1 MQMRTLL
8 DQVGRHARLLTA
20 ALLVTCAGMTTAG
33 ASDRSCRQIEARL
46 AALPATGRVSSG
58 QTKRYD
64 AAIARQ
70 QQQMQK
76 AREQGR
82 QAGCGSAMSGRAVAF
97 CASLNATLDRM
108 QGNLANLQ
116 KQRASASGGDSRR
129 ERARLQAALRA
140 NDCLVPA
147 SRQPTVTDS
156 REQSNPSG
164 SVALRTANLRGNFR
178 TMCVRTC
185 DGYYFPVSTSVP
197 ASGFARDQAVC
208 QSLCPAAEVELHY
221 HRMPG
226 QEAEDMVSATT
237 GLPYRQMS
245 NAFVYRKPS
254 ATVAP
259 ACGCGAVASPQ
270 QSRGFA
276 VIGGDYASRATE
288 NSPDEG
294 AVSAIP
300 QPSTR
305 PDPAEDPDTLISR
318 EGGLDVETLRQ
329 ISAQAPSPA
338 VRIGIDEGTESRP
351 VRVVGPRFLPDPEAA
366 AGPPVPDHAPAQ

>member
-46 AALPATGRVSSG
+46 AALPATGPVSSG

-108 QGNLANLQ
+108 QGNLADLQ
-116 KQRASASGGDSRR
+116 KQRARATGGDSRR
-129 ERARLQAALRA
+129 ERARLQAALRS
-140 NDCLVPA
+140 NDCLAPT
-147 SRQPTVTDS
+147 RREPTVTATRDDAAT
-156 REQSNPSG
+156 EAG
-164 SVALRTANLRGNFR
+164 GGLRTGNLRGNFR

-185 DGYYFPVSTSVP
+185 DGFYFPVSNSVP
-197 ASGFARDQAVC
+197 ASGFARDQAAC
-208 QSLCPAAEVELHY
+208 QSLCPGTDVELHY

-226 QEAEDMVSATT
+226 QEADDMVSATT

-245 NAFVYRKPS
+245 NAFVYRRQTAS
-254 ATVAP
+254 AAP
-259 ACGCGAVASPQ
+259 ACGCGAVAAPQ

-276 VIGGDYASRATE
+276 VIGGDYASPVDVTTSETVA
-288 NSPDEG
+288 
-294 AVSAIP
+294 AIP
-300 QPSTR
+300 QPSAR
-305 PDPAEDPDTLISR
+305 PDPADDPDTLMSR
-318 EGGLDVETLRQ
+318 EGGLDAETLRQ
-329 ISAQAPSPA
+329 LSAPVSASA
-338 VRIGIDEGTESRP
+338 DGVDKVTGNRP
-351 VRVVGPRFLPDPEAA
+351 IRVVGPRFLPDPEAA
-366 AGPPVPDHAPAQ
+366 AGPPVPDHSPAR

>member
-1 MQMRTLL
+1 MHMRALL
-8 DQVGRHARLLTA
+8 DQAGGHARLA
-20 ALLVTCAGMTTAG
+20 AAAILVMCAGLSLAE
-33 ASDRSCRQIEARL
+33 ANDRSCRQIEAQL
-46 AALPATGRVSSG
+46 AALPSTGRMSSA

-108 QGNLANLQ
+108 QGNLADLQ
-116 KQRASASGGDSRR
+116 KQRARAAGGDSRR
-129 ERARLQAALRA
+129 ERARLQAALRS
-140 NDCLVPA
+140 NDCLAPA
-147 SRQPTVTDS
+147 RREPVATEARNHVTT
-156 REQSNPSG
+156 EGSG
-164 SVALRTANLRGNFR
+164 GLRTANLRGNFR

-185 DGYYFPVSTSVP
+185 DGYYFPVSNSVP

-208 QSLCPAAEVELHY
+208 RSLCPGTDVELHY

-226 QEAEDMVSATT
+226 QEADDMVSATT

-245 NAFVYRKPS
+245 NAFVYRRQT
-254 ATVAP
+254 AAAAP
-259 ACGCGAVASPQ
+259 TCGCGAVAAPQ

-276 VIGGDYASRATE
+276 VIGGDYASGPAE
-288 NSPDEG
+288 SPSRDE
-294 AVSAIP
+294 AVAAIP
-300 QPSTR
+300 QPSAR
-305 PDPAEDPDTLISR
+305 PDPADDPDTLMSR
-318 EGGLDVETLRQ
+318 EGGLDAEALRQ
-329 ISAQAPSPA
+329 LSAQAPASA
-338 VRIGIDEGTESRP
+338 GEAGVDKTTGSRP

-366 AGPPVPDHAPAQ
+366 AGPRVPDRAPAP